1 MSPTRLFSPE
11 GPKIP
16 KTGQVSFQNGP
27 NSCQNS
33 EIETFRGE
41 MSVHGGLRATPPLKR
56 FYLQNLDGRVAHG
69 PEKEILAA
77 TGLSRQLFYQLRTG
91 RTEYAKHWRIVYCE
105 DFGVKKQILQ
115 RGSKKKYYI
124 FYRDRGSV
132 QKGTR
137 IEFSRLTGIDR
148 NLLYSKI
155 RKNLPI
161 PGWHYRTV

>member
-1 MSPTRLFSPE
+1 MLNDHTQSA
-11 GPKIP
+11 GKD
-16 KTGQVSFQNGP
+16 KTDEVSFQNGP
-27 NSCQNS
+27 NSCQNP
-33 EIETFRGE
+33 EIDTFRGE
-41 MSVHGGLRATPPLKR
+41 MSGCGDPRHTPGLKR

-69 PEKEILAA
+69 TEKEVLAA

-91 RTEYAKHWRIVYCE
+91 KTEYAKHWRIMYYE
-105 DFGVKKQILQ
+105 ENGSKRQIQQ

-124 FYRDRGSV
+124 FYRDRGPV